1 MSTQALYKSKRG
13 NKTIRA
19 FRLADTDLATPLL
32 LRIFTI
38 FIFTKPE
45 GNIHVNIVMDFRK

>member
-13 NKTIRA
+13 TKTIRA
-19 FRLADTDLATPLL
+19 FRLMDTDLATPLL
-32 LRIFTI
+32 LCSFTI

-45 GNIHVNIVMDFRK
+45 GKTHVNIVNRF

>member
-13 NKTIRA
+13 TKTIR
-19 FRLADTDLATPLL
+19 FRLMDTDLAPPLL
-32 LRIFTI
+32 LRSFTI

-45 GNIHVNIVMDFRK
+45 GKTHVNIVNGF